1 MYLIV
6 SLCMETRKAKL
17 VRIWK
22 SQGVMENLNI
32 AAVTNLTVLQIHQT
46 TLKQQARSNFK
57 ADFQA
62 HSCAHLFPEMRFSCL
77 WLDPCSPRAQW
88 CRCWCR
94 KQTTDLSCMRSEL
107 IPGDGRDLELCK
119 NSFWTPGQFG
129 RCHSFHWWASWDSKE
144 PKNKGLCFIFMGF
157 FLQLNCFQHPCC
169 LSVTMKDHLPFLSIG
184 VTVASKA
191 RVKLQ

>member
-62 HSCAHLFPEMRFSCL
+62 HSRAHLFPEMRFSCL

-107 IPGDGRDLELCK
+107 IPGDGRDLELGK
-119 NSFWTPGQFG
+119 T
-129 RCHSFHWWASWDSKE
+129 HSEH
-144 PKNKGLCFIFMGF
+144 LCSLAVATLSTDELHGIARSRRIKAFVLFLWVF

-184 VTVASKA
+184 VTAASKA